1 MQHNDWTYEEFR
13 AFAMLFA
20 ANADGHITA
29 DEENLIVPTLPAD
42 RYAPLKEL
50 FQQSAD
56 AEALDIILSYKN
68 KYCST
73 PADKER
79 ILADMRHI
87 YETHNGF
94 EQIERGVHH
103 IFERML
109 KQE

>member
-1 MQHNDWTYEEFR
+1 MKNNDWTYEEFR

-29 DEENLIVPTLPAD
+29 DEENLIERTLPPD
-42 RYAPLKEL
+42 QYARVKQCFLECPD
-50 FQQSAD
+50 S
-56 AEALDIILSYKN
+56 EALDIILSYKE
-68 KYCST
+68 KYCTT

-79 ILADMRHI
+79 LLADMKMI
-87 YETHNGF
+87 YEAHNGF

-109 KQE
+109 

>member
-1 MQHNDWTYEEFR
+1 MKNNDWTYEEFR

-29 DEENLIVPTLPAD
+29 DEENLIAQTLLPEQ
-42 RYAPLKEL
+42 YARVKKCFLECPD
-50 FQQSAD
+50 S
-56 AEALDIILSYKN
+56 EALDVILSYKE
-68 KYCST
+68 KYCTT

-79 ILADMRHI
+79 LLADMKMI
-87 YETHNGF
+87 YEAHNGF

-109 KQE
+109 